1 MPLRRFCTAL
11 TMALLAG
18 AAAACTAT
26 QAETPTKPPQSG
38 EEARLLTLPFDAYN
52 FSPAEVMTRE
62 VAEDFVVRD
71 CMRDRGLAWEALPGP
86 ADSESAP
93 PHRRRYGVIEPQV
106 AAVFGY
112 HMAPQGPGVTE
123 RKTKDLARA
132 SAASPNVQQAVGQCL
147 SQARADMVKGAPKAD
162 AAFFNK
168 AIFASFDASQRDEQ
182 VVRVFRSWSTC
193 MAGAGLDYPDPLAAI
208 TDKRWQTKEPSAQE
222 VRAAQADVRCKEQTG
237 LVAVWA
243 AAETR
248 IQNDAVRANPGKFRA
263 LKAVKDTQLANA
275 RLIIARN

>member
-1 MPLRRFCTAL
+1 MTL
-11 TMALLAG
+11 ALLAG
-18 AAAACTAT
+18 AASACTAT
-26 QAETPTKPPQSG
+26 QAEAPPKPPQSWLPPG
-38 EEARLLTLPFDAYN
+38 EEARRLTLPFDVYN

-62 VAEDFVVRD
+62 VAEDFLVRD
-71 CMRDRGLAWEALPGP
+71 CMRARGQAWEALPGP

-112 HMAPQGPGVTE
+112 HTAPQSPGVTA
-123 RKTKDLARA
+123 RKTKDLDRA
-132 SAASPNVQQAVGQCL
+132 SAAPPNVQQAVGQCL

-168 AIFASFDASQRDEQ
+168 VIFASFDASQRDEQ

-193 MAGAGLDYPDPLAAI
+193 MAGEGFDYPDPLAAI
-208 TDKRWQTKEPSAQE
+208 TDKRWQTREPSAE
-222 VRAAQADVRCKEQTG
+222 EIRAARVDVRCKEETG
-237 LVAVWA
+237 LTAVWA

-248 IQNDAVRANPGKFRA
+248 IQNDAVRADPEKFRV
-263 LKAVKDTQLANA
+263 LKAVKDRQLAAA
-275 RLIIARN
+275 RRIIARS